1 MFLPD
6 SEVTAMTGCIQGKHK
21 PVRLKNWLTANGYV
35 EGETFFRRVDG
46 WYSVMAPQARTTVV
60 PNRPQVRRLA

>member
-6 SEVTAMTGCIQGKHK
+6 STVSAMTGIDFKIHK
-21 PVRLKNWLTANGYV
+21 PVRLKNWLKANGYV

-46 WYSVMAPQARTTVV
+46 WYSVMAPQARTTFV
-60 PNRPQVRRLA
+60 PERPQVRRLA